1 MPGSR
6 NPVSRRHLWI
16 LPALLGL
23 WAVVIVTRLIHL
35 QVFQSS
41 FFQRQARRQQ
51 ERTIEVS
58 PVRGV
63 LYDRNLRPL
72 AISVEV
78 ESVFAVPGEIRNPE
92 ATAKLLA
99 PVLEMEARVIR
110 QRLRGPRYFSWVKR
124 KVSARQAARVRQLNL
139 QGVYFQKE
147 NQRFYPKA
155 ELAAHVLGHVGVDDQ
170 GLAGMELRYEEV
182 LRGRPGQL
190 LIERDAHQRWLRRTG
205 RPPRP
210 GQNLVLTLDENIQHI
225 AERELAAAFQQ
236 SRAISGTVVVQ
247 DPHTG
252 EILALANQPTFNPN
266 RYAGAD
272 SEALRNLA
280 VSAAYEPGSAF
291 KVVTVAAALE
301 EKLAEPQER
310 IDCQM
315 GSIVLAGRRIRDHKP
330 FGILSVEQIIQNSSN
345 VGAIQLALR
354 LGNESFYQYVRSF
367 GFGSPTGIEL
377 PGEAMG
383 LTKPP
388 ERWSKISIGAMAMGQ
403 EIGVTPLQIAAM
415 ASIVANGGWWV
426 RPRIVR
432 SDPAGRIAE
441 PPLLADRR
449 RIISPETAEM
459 LQRMMTLVV
468 EKGTGRQAKPQGYTA
483 AGKTGTSQKIDPA
496 TRAYSRRDHVASFVG
511 FAPAESPVFT
521 ILVVLDSPRGR
532 YHGGDAS
539 APVFR
544 KIAEQVLAYRNV
556 PASGPAKPP
565 LALASLK
572 EMPLDPLAEP
582 IGAMEL
588 TTMVPV
594 NSNVMVP
601 NFLGKPLRVVTEQS
615 QNEGLEVVVIGS
627 GVASQQWPPPGS
639 PLPEGE
645 KIRVWFQLGLGGNR
659 SSPQPVRP
667 PASPP
672 KAEPVRSGAPRPLPA
687 TG

>member
-1 MPGSR
+1 
-6 NPVSRRHLWI
+6 
-16 LPALLGL
+16 
-23 WAVVIVTRLIHL
+23 
-35 QVFQSS
+35 
-41 FFQRQARRQQ
+41 
-51 ERTIEVS
+51 
-58 PVRGV
+58 
-63 LYDRNLRPL
+63 
-72 AISVEV
+72 
-78 ESVFAVPGEIRNPE
+78 
-92 ATAKLLA
+92 
-99 PVLEMEARVIR
+99 
-110 QRLRGPRYFSWVKR
+110 
-124 KVSARQAARVRQLNL
+124 
-139 QGVYFQKE
+139 
-147 NQRFYPKA
+147 
-155 ELAAHVLGHVGVDDQ
+155 DDQ
-170 GLAGMELRYEEV
+170 GLAGIELGYEEV

-190 LIERDAHQRWLRRTG
+190 LIERDARQRWLRRTG
-205 RPPRP
+205 RPPQP

-236 SRAISGTVVVQ
+236 SRALSGTVVVQ

-301 EKLAEPQER
+301 EKLAGPQEL

-415 ASIVANGGWWV
+415 ASIIANGGWWV

-432 SDPAGRIAE
+432 SDAAGRIAE

-496 TRAYSRRDHVASFVG
+496 TRAYSRTDHVASFVG
-511 FAPAESPVFT
+511 FAPAEAPVFT

-544 KIAEQVLAYRNV
+544 KIAEQVLAYRNI
-556 PASGPAKPP
+556 PASRPGVPP
-565 LALASLK
+565 VALASYQ
-572 EMPLDPLAEP
+572 
-582 IGAMEL
+582 EL
-588 TTMVPV
+588 
-594 NSNVMVP
+594 
-601 NFLGKPLRVVTEQS
+601 
-615 QNEGLEVVVIGS
+615 
-627 GVASQQWPPPGS
+627 PPDT
-639 PLPEGE
+639 
-645 KIRVWFQLGLGGNR
+645 I
-659 SSPQPVRP
+659 
-667 PASPP
+667 A
-672 KAEPVRSGAPRPLPA
+672 
-687 TG
+687 